1 MSLFYN
7 KAMKIS
13 RRLLLSATLL
23 LSLFGLGACEAAKHS
38 DLITV
43 TDLSALAQEAQTAR
57 LPILLFVTAPN
68 CRYCHQL
75 EDDVIQPMLKNKQY
89 QQKVLMRRLDLG
101 LDTIVDFDGQR
112 KDSMR
117 VVKRYKAQL
126 TPTIIFLAPDG
137 SIIEDRILG
146 VAADIDQ
153 YGGMIDARLNSAL
166 SKLGNPVRITH

>member
-1 MSLFYN
+1 
-7 KAMKIS
+7 MKIS

-23 LSLFGLGACEAAKHS
+23 LPLLETGACGATKPS

-57 LPILLFVTAPN
+57 LPILLFATAPH

-75 EDDVIQPMLKNKQY
+75 ERDVIQPMLKNKQY

-101 LDTIVDFDGQR
+101 QDTIVDFDGQT
-112 KDSMR
+112 KDIMR
-117 VVKRYKAQL
+117 VAKRYKAQL
-126 TPTIIFLAPDG
+126 TPTMAFLSPTGD
-137 SIIEDRILG
+137 IIEDHILG
-146 VAADIDQ
+146 VVADIDQ

-166 SKLGNPVRITH
+166 AKLGNPARISH